1 MNGKRCLD
9 DMDDENGEMVEM
21 YGGMVDD
28 GSVEMVEIK
37 SKLGVELATTTARWG
52 HNSKTGKS
60 RVIRSKK
67 MKTKI
72 GLNEIIEKD
81 VMKISNYFLLEGINS
96 QGR

>member
-1 MNGKRCLD
+1 MNGKRCLEGD
-9 DMDDENGEMVEM
+9 EDTMDDED
-21 YGGMVDD
+21 GGMVDD
-28 GSVEMVEIK
+28 GSIEMVEIK
-37 SKLGVELATTTARWG
+37 SNFGVELAKTTARWG

-67 MKTKI
+67 MKTKQ
-72 GLNEIIEKD
+72 NEIIEKD